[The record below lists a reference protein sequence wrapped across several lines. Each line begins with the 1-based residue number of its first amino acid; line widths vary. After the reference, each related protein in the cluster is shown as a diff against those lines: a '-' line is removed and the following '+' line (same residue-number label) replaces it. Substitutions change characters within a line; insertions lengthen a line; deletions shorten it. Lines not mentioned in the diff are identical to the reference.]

1 MADSAEVDAPVNNYE
16 TKDVLPYASRVGL
29 QAAAVG
35 TFVSTVQNAL
45 SSHSRG
51 AMGFLTRTGGTIGF
65 FGAMGFTFAFT
76 ESYVANL
83 RQKNDPINGATG
95 ACAAGFLAG
104 VRKRSIPAA
113 IGGCVVLGAVMG
125 GYDYAGQI
133 TGSPGLSWEEK
144 RKRFFKP
151 GTPIPEL
158 PSASTSE

>member
-1 MADSAEVDAPVNNYE
+1 MADSTDVVDTQTNLNLYE
-16 TKDVLPYASRVGL
+16 TKPTLNYASRVCL

-45 SSHSRG
+45 SNHSRG

-83 RQKNDPINGATG
+83 RQKDDPINGASG

-104 VRKRSIPAA
+104 VRSKSLPMA

-125 GYDYAGQI
+125 GFDYAGHLAGQ
-133 TGSPGLSWEEK
+133 PGLSMEEK
-144 RKRFFKP
+144 RKKFFKP
-151 GTPIPEL
+151 GTPL
-158 PSASTSE
+158 PSSE